1 MAARVG
7 QDDFVIALPHLS
19 YAPDAAIAVQGIL
32 DSVSQ
37 RRQMRKAEIEVDDG
51 ADLELFPVDGFESQ
65 GLLRPISAV
74 QDSAFTYSGEAMEQQ
89 YSRDGGSV
97 TLAAVDRCTKAR

>member
-7 QDDFVIALPHLS
+7 QDDFVIVLPHLS
-19 YAPDAAIAVQGIL
+19 YAPDAAITVQGIL

-37 RRQMRKAEIEVDDG
+37 RSQVRKPEVEVDDG

-65 GLLRPISAV
+65 GLLRPIAAV
-74 QDSAFTYSGEAMEQQ
+74 QEPAFT
-89 YSRDGGSV
+89 R
-97 TLAAVDRCTKAR
+97 